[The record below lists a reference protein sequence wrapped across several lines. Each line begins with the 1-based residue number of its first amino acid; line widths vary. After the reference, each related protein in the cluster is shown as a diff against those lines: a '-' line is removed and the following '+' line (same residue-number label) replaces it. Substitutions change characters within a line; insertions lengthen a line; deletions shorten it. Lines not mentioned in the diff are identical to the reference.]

1 MLATLSPIDYGVIL
15 LYLAAMLGLGL
26 YFAGRQTDTAEFFLG
41 SRSLGWFPLGLSL
54 MATLISALT
63 YTGLPGQAYEQGLK
77 CWIML
82 ASFWLIMPIVLFVVV
97 PIYRGLG
104 LYSLYE
110 YLEYRFDARVRLV
123 ASLIFV
129 VWRLLWLGG
138 VIYAPC
144 KALMISA
151 GWDVPNWVL
160 IVPLGL
166 ITTAYTFLGGMRA
179 VVWTDVIQGF
189 MMLFGVVVVVIGVW
203 LSLDGGPA
211 RVMEVARDFGRT
223 RVAETHFSWTDPWTI
238 WGALPHWFLAT
249 LSFYVADQIT
259 AQRFLCATS
268 VNTARTSYLI
278 NTLAL
283 TFLLPGLIYIGMCLL
298 AFYHD
303 HPRDLRPEWVVNLNG
318 QTRQPVL
325 DEGGWPLL
333 DPKNPAHAIVAENI
347 DCLVAERRILRP
359 NDKLPFTSA
368 DEIVDPE
375 TDRVMIE
382 KLMMRRPGQGRGGG
396 EVILRRGINEHLLP
410 QFIATHL
417 PWGAAG
423 IILAALLAGSMS
435 SIDSGLNSICNLMV
449 MDLHRRFGWGKQWLA
464 RRLGKRA
471 DELWEVDELKLARP
485 LTLAIGIAATMFSI
499 FVAQIED
506 IFSIMVGVANTFGA
520 PLLAVFL
527 LGMLTRRTTAAAA
540 LAAIICGGLLT
551 VGLTAVNKL
560 AGYGLISQSYAI
572 AEIWNVVF
580 GFAFTFAFG
589 YLLSFVVGRRKTKV
603 ELHGLVLGCGTP
615 GVRSLDEAIPIIS
628 VPDA

>member
-1 MLATLSPIDYGVIL
+1 MIAALSPIDYGVL
-15 LYLAAMLGLGL
+15 LVYLLAMVGLGF

-63 YTGLPGQAYEQGLK
+63 YTGLPGQAYEHGLK
-77 CWIML
+77 CWIMP
-82 ASFWLIMPIVLFVVV
+82 ASFWLIMPIVLYVVV

-110 YLEYRFDARVRLV
+110 YLEYRYDARVRFA

-144 KALMISA
+144 KALMIAS
-151 GWDVPNWVL
+151 GWNVPDWML

-166 ITTAYTFLGGMRA
+166 ITTLYTFLGGMRA

-189 MMLFGVVVVVIGVW
+189 VMLFGVVVVVVGVW

-211 RVMEVARDFGRT
+211 RVMEIASSLRRT
-223 RVAETHFSWTDPWTI
+223 PLADTRLSWTDQWVL
-238 WGALPHWFLAT
+238 WGALPHWFLAN

-259 AQRFLCATS
+259 AQRFLCAKS
-268 VNTARTSYLI
+268 VNAARTSYLI

-283 TFLLPGLIYIGMCLL
+283 TFLLPGLIYIGLCLL

-303 HPRDLRPEWVVNLNG
+303 HPHELQPEWVVNLDG
-318 QTRQPVL
+318 PTRQPLL
-325 DEGGWPLL
+325 DEQSRPLL
-333 DPKNPAHAIVAENI
+333 DPSNPAHRITPETI
-347 DCLVAERRILRP
+347 DRLVAEGRILRP
-359 NDKLPFTSA
+359 NDKLPFESA
-368 DEIVDPE
+368 EELIDPE
-375 TDRVMIE
+375 SNRVNVA
-382 KLMMRRPGQGRGGG
+382 KLAMRKPGSGSQRG
-396 EVILRRGINEHLLP
+396 EIILRRGINEHLLP

-423 IILAALLAGSMS
+423 IILSALLAGAMS
-435 SIDSGLNSICNLMV
+435 SIDSGLNSICNLVV
-449 MDLHRRFGWGKQWLA
+449 MDLHRRFG
-464 RRLGKRA
+464 LGKRWLANRLHKTPAELSEA
-471 DELWEVDELKLARP
+471 DELWLARP
-485 LTLAIGIAATMFSI
+485 LTLIIGVAATGFSLL
-499 FVAQIED
+499 VAQIAD

-527 LGMLTRRTTAAAA
+527 LGMFTRRTTATAAF
-540 LAAIICGGLLT
+540 AATVGGGLFT
-551 VGLTAVNKL
+551 VGLTLANKL
-560 AGYGLISQSYAI
+560 AVLPPPYVF

-580 GFAFTFAFG
+580 GFAFTFTLG
-589 YLLSFVVGRRKTKV
+589 YLLSFFLGRRKTTS
-603 ELHGLVLGCGTP
+603 ELRGLVLGCGTL
-615 GVRSLDEAIPIIS
+615 GQRSKHEEMPILSI
-628 VPDA
+628 PDAS